1 MKLRLILA
9 LFAVV
14 LIAACAGDTA
24 DEAPAAE
31 AVAEPAMDDA
41 AAVQAVA
48 DEWVA
53 HYNMHHASVVAGYHI
68 EETITLMADTSVNQG
83 VEAVTAALEAE
94 MANSPTLAVNSAD
107 TIVAGDWAVQRG
119 DYGIELAPE
128 GADAVSAT
136 GNFMTAF
143 QRVDGEWKVAYVIV
157 NYNTDPP
164 EGTTFASPAAE
175 DAPEEFTSVMA
186 DLNDYYE
193 THFNMGHGSMVADNT
208 YTEDAVSMIANLPL
222 AEGRAAIG
230 EMLQERIDASSP
242 ELAIHPVGEV
252 DIGDG
257 YMLSGGWYEL
267 TSGDGNSAGNY
278 MVLARQGDDGSY
290 KLHWAVSNGRPA
302 N

>member
-14 LIAACAGDTA
+14 LIAACASDTA

-41 AAVQAVA
+41 AAIQAVT

-68 EETITLMADTSVNQG
+68 EETVALMANGSVNMG
-83 VEAVTAALEAE
+83 LEAVTAALEAE
-94 MANSPTLAVNSAD
+94 MADAPTLTVNPAD
-107 TIVAGDWAVQRG
+107 TIITGDWAVTRG
-119 DYGIELAPE
+119 DYSVEVTPE
-128 GADAVSAT
+128 GADAVTTT
-136 GNFMTAF
+136 GNFMTTF
-143 QRVDGEWKVAYVIV
+143 QRVDDEWKVAYLIT

-164 EGTTFASPAAE
+164 EGMMFVSP
-175 DAPEEFTSVMA
+175 DADETPEEFTSVMA
-186 DLNDYYE
+186 DLSEYYV

-208 YTEDAVSMIANLPL
+208 YTEDAVAALANQPL
-222 AEGRAAIG
+222 VEGRAAIG
-230 EMLQERIDASSP
+230 EILQARIDAASP
-242 ELAIHPVGEV
+242 QLMIHPVGEV

-257 YMLSGGWYEL
+257 YMVGGGWYEL
-267 TSGDGNSAGNY
+267 TSDAGDSTGSY

-290 KLHWAVSNGRPA
+290 KFQWAVSNGRPSD
-302 N
+302 